1 MSIASACVQ
10 VRMVGDL
17 GRHPSAASLVKREE
31 QLVAVHSGAD
41 LHGRCEC
48 EEEIGCLTSFD
59 ASDLDSN

>member
-1 MSIASACVQ
+1 
-10 VRMVGDL
+10 MVGDL